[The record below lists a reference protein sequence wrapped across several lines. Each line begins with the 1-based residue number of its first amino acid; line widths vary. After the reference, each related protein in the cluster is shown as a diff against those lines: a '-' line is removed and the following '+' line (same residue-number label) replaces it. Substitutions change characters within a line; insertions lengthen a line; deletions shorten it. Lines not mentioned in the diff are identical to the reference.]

1 MKMSLRTLVLITA
14 LVLSG
19 GSMPAMADNT
29 GYAFVFA
36 YSHRLKEAYYSP
48 IFTHPAEGTS
58 LSDNEYRGD
67 IKLTRQVEDAFS
79 NYLRTKLQR
88 NSALFN
94 ISART
99 GYKTQAY
106 AIRQLEADKA
116 DLKIQG
122 LAATLQ
128 SDFIFKP

>member
-1 MKMSLRTLVLITA
+1 MKRSLRTLALIMA
-14 LVLSG
+14 LILSG

-29 GYAFVFA
+29 GYGFVFA
-36 YSHRLKEAYYSP
+36 YSHRLKEAYYSS
-48 IFTHPAEGTS
+48 ILTHPAKGSS
-58 LSDNEYRGD
+58 LSDDEYRGD
-67 IKLTRQVEDAFS
+67 IKLTRQVEDAFG

-106 AIRQLEADKA
+106 AIRQLEADRA

-122 LAATLQ
+122 LEAKLLP
-128 SDFIFKP
+128 DFIFKP

>member
-1 MKMSLRTLVLITA
+1 MKMSLRTLALIMA
-14 LVLSG
+14 LILSG
-19 GSMPAMADNT
+19 GSIPAIADNT

-36 YSHRLKEAYYSP
+36 YSHKLKEAYYSP

-58 LSDNEYRGD
+58 LSDFEYRGD
-67 IKLTRQVEDAFS
+67 IKLTRQVEDAFG

-99 GYKTQAY
+99 GYKTQAF
-106 AIRQLEADKA
+106 AVRQLEADKA

-122 LAATLQ
+122 LESKLLP
-128 SDFIFKP
+128 DFIYKP